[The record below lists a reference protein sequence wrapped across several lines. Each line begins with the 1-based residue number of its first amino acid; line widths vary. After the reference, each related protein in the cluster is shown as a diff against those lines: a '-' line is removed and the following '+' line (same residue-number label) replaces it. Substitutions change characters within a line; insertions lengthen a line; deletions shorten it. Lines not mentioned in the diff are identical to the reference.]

1 MIHRFLERH
10 HLRRVSLRVQLTV
23 LYTGL
28 IGAFVIVV
36 LGISGLLIR
45 SGSTSVTANP
55 NSLPQLSGPQFN
67 GRQFA
72 VGAALVALVAVVV
85 AVAVAWWVAGRFL
98 RPLREMN
105 DSAQEISATNL
116 HRRLSVAGP
125 DDELTELGRT
135 LDELF
140 GRLEGSFESQRRFV
154 ANASHELR
162 TPLAGQRVLLQVALA
177 DPDAS
182 SESLRLACEEV
193 LALGE
198 RQERLIDAL
207 LTLASSEQGI
217 EYREPFGLAVV
228 VEGVV
233 ASRRE
238 LAARVGVVLQV
249 SLALAPTSGET
260 SLIES
265 LVANL
270 LDNALE
276 YNVPGGTVEV
286 ATSHS
291 GGESRLAISN
301 TGPVV
306 AAADVDR
313 LFGAFQR
320 LGADRTS
327 RSSGHGLG
335 LAIVKAI
342 AEAHGAVVTA
352 VPRPEGGLHVL
363 VSWPDVVA
371 AAERAPITA
380 SRWRP

>member
-1 MIHRFLERH
+1 MIGRFLERH
-10 HLRRVSLRVQLTV
+10 HLRRVSLRIQLTV

-28 IGAFVIVV
+28 IGVFVIVV
-36 LGISGLLIR
+36 LGVAGLLIR
-45 SGSTSVTANP
+45 GASTSVAVHP
-55 NSLPQLSGPQFN
+55 NGIGPIGGPQFN
-67 GRQFA
+67 GGHFA
-72 VGAALVALVAVVV
+72 VGAALVTLVAVCV

-98 RPLREMN
+98 RPLRQMN
-105 DSAQEISATNL
+105 ASAQEISATNL
-116 HRRLSVAGP
+116 HRRLGVAGP

-162 TPLAGQRVLLQVALA
+162 TPLAGQRTLLQVALA

-182 SESLRLACEEV
+182 AESLRLACEEV
-193 LALGE
+193 LGLGE
-198 RQERLIDAL
+198 RQERLVDAL

-217 EYREPFGLAVV
+217 EYREPLDLAEV

-238 LAARVGVVLQV
+238 AAARVGVVLQV
-249 SLALAPTSGET
+249 LLPPPPASGDV

-265 LVANL
+265 LVGNL
-270 LDNALE
+270 LDNALQ

-286 ATSHS
+286 ATSRS
-291 GGESRLAISN
+291 GGESRVAISN
-301 TGPVV
+301 SGPVV

-313 LFGAFQR
+313 LFRAFQR

-327 RSSGHGLG
+327 RAGGHGLG

-342 AEAHGAVVTA
+342 ADAHGAVVTA
-352 VPRPEGGLHVL
+352 VPRPGGGLQVM
-363 VSWPDVVA
+363 VSWPEA
-371 AAERAPITA
+371 IAT
-380 SRWRP
+380 

>member
-1 MIHRFLERH
+1 MIGRFLERH
-10 HLRRVSLRVQLTV
+10 PLRRVSLRVQLTV

-28 IGAFVIVV
+28 IGAFVVVV
-36 LGISGLLIR
+36 LGVAGLLIR
-45 SGSTSVTANP
+45 TGSSSIATRVNGAQPSGGS
-55 NSLPQLSGPQFN
+55 QFN
-67 GRQFA
+67 GGHFA
-72 VGAALVALVAVVV
+72 VGAALVALVAVCV

-105 DSAQEISATNL
+105 KSAQVISTTNL
-116 HRRLSVAGP
+116 HRRLGVVGP

-162 TPLAGQRVLLQVALA
+162 TPLAGQRTLLQVALA

-182 SESLRLACEEV
+182 SDSLRLACEEV

-198 RQERLIDAL
+198 RQERLIESL

-217 EYREPFGLAVV
+217 EYREPLDLAVV
-228 VEGVV
+228 VAGVV
-233 ASRRE
+233 TSRRE
-238 LAARVGVVLQV
+238 LALRVGVVLQV
-249 SLALAPTSGET
+249 SLATAPASGDE
-260 SLIES
+260 SLIEC

-286 ATSHS
+286 ATNRSS
-291 GGESRLAISN
+291 SEGRVAITN

-306 AAADVDR
+306 AAAHVDR

-320 LGADRTS
+320 LGVDRTS

-342 AEAHGAVVTA
+342 ADAHGAAVTA
-352 VPRPEGGLHVL
+352 VPRPEGGLHVV
-363 VSWPDVVA
+363 VSLPDVVA
-371 AAERAPITA
+371 PAG
-380 SRWRP
+380 